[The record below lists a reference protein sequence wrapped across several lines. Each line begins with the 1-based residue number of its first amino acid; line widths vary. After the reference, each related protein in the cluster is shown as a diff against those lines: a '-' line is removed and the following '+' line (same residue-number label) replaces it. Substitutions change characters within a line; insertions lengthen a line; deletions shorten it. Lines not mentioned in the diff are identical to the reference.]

1 MLQPSASYYIHKL
14 IPAHP
19 SLSFIEK
26 RVLFKVTRL
35 SKVNPI
41 DGTWNN
47 FCWASSIASNLC
59 NVFVDERAE
68 QQRLEEL
75 VYSVNNTCNSRIGVI
90 NQLLQKTDSNFYDYK
105 VAANRSM
112 HTFESNLQT
121 VREDLDSV
129 SNYYGIWVIFTVPG
143 PLFFFAWGK

>member
-1 MLQPSASYYIHKL
+1 M
-14 IPAHP
+14 
-19 SLSFIEK
+19 
-26 RVLFKVTRL
+26 
-35 SKVNPI
+35 
-41 DGTWNN
+41 
-47 FCWASSIASNLC
+47 

-75 VYSVNNTCNSRIGVI
+75 VYSVNNTCTSRIGVV

-129 SNYYGIWVIFTVPG
+129 SNYYGI
-143 PLFFFAWGK
+143 